1 MLYKIIDY
9 IRGLR
14 IHYLQDQKAFNDP
27 EIISYCTSE
36 DENRIGRIA
45 LVAIQELIKIQH
57 IKNGGW
63 KGDSIMRM
71 DGNADNYHEL
81 GDYNPPTKYSH
92 DEELNESLVQSAK
105 KLLRYGS

>member
-1 MLYKIIDY
+1 MLYNIIDY

-14 IHYLQDQKAFNDP
+14 ITYIQSETGTIKGRN
-27 EIISYCTSE
+27 ISYRSTKE
-36 DENRIGRIA
+36 EKKIGRIA
-45 LVAIQELIKIQH
+45 LVAVQELIKIQH

-63 KGDSIMRM
+63 KGDSIMKM
-71 DGNADNYHEL
+71 DGNADNGHEL
-81 GDYNPPTKYSH
+81 FNYNPPTKYSH